1 MPFEASAEAAPYIAA
16 NEINA
21 RFPAKDAIG
30 VVGHALST
38 RGNIALVSSFG
49 TESVVLLHMVANV
62 DKAAPVLFLETGMLF
77 VETLAYQQELAD
89 TLGLT
94 NVQVIRPDPAQL
106 LLRDTD
112 GLLHQADH
120 DACCDLRKVE
130 PLERALAPFDGWIT
144 GRKRVHGGQRVT
156 LELAEAD
163 GTHLKFNPLAHWS
176 AEDIRN
182 YMDEHDLPRHPL
194 SAKGFSSVGC
204 APCTSRVKSGEDPR
218 AGRWR
223 GSDKNECGIHFVGG
237 KVVRA

>member
-16 NEINA
+16 NEINT

-89 TLGLT
+89 KLGLN

-112 GLLHQADH
+112 GLLHQAYH
-120 DACCDLRKVE
+120 YACCDLRKV
-130 PLERALAPFDGWIT
+130 
-144 GRKRVHGGQRVT
+144 
-156 LELAEAD
+156 
-163 GTHLKFNPLAHWS
+163 
-176 AEDIRN
+176 
-182 YMDEHDLPRHPL
+182 
-194 SAKGFSSVGC
+194 
-204 APCTSRVKSGEDPR
+204 
-218 AGRWR
+218 
-223 GSDKNECGIHFVGG
+223 
-237 KVVRA
+237 